1 MTREGA
7 SSSAHHRHRSS
18 LPGGFLGLKNLMN
31 SSSGGVAL
39 KFVTNTLKNNNNN
52 NEEEEATRRR
62 GRRGQKRMGV
72 NFIPTTTTG
81 IKERRREKE
90 GRGNRCDRS

>member
-39 KFVTNTLKNNNNN
+39 KFVTNTFKNNNNN
-52 NEEEEATRRR
+52 NEEEE
-62 GRRGQKRMGV
+62 
-72 NFIPTTTTG
+72 
-81 IKERRREKE
+81 RREEEEEEDKKE
-90 GRGNRCDRS
+90 WV

>member
-39 KFVTNTLKNNNNN
+39 KFVTNTFKNNNNN
-52 NEEEEATRRR
+52 NEEEDDEKRK
-62 GRRGQKRMGV
+62 RGQKRMGV